1 MLIIKIDIEQT
12 RHKQA
17 IKQVNR
23 STSTKHRDIW
33 YTQTYL
39 QASPNQTYWN
49 QNLQKDCEHSKDAIF
64 QFGWLFLVKLIRSI
78 AFLERRYLALNTL
91 HLET

>member
-12 RHKQA
+12 RHKQT

-39 QASPNQTYWN
+39 QASPNQTYWV
-49 QNLQKDCEHSKDAIF
+49 H
-64 QFGWLFLVKLIRSI
+64 
-78 AFLERRYLALNTL
+78 
-91 HLET
+91 